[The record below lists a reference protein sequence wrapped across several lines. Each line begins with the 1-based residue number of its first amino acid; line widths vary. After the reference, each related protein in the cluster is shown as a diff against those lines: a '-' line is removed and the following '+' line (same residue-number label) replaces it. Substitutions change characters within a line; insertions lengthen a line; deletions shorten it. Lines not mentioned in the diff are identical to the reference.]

1 MSLESNTLYLNQQKN
16 VELNYN
22 EEKVSSL
29 FFSKVNSSRVLCKCN
44 CWCYLTSICIL
55 LLQAVIQPETSR
67 KIQVKE
73 TMFLKKN
80 NFHLTL
86 KSGEICSYASLTS
99 SSKPSNDKNS
109 KPSHAIYLIISII
122 AIQNGF
128 SNISFEF
135 FLMGFQLLLLIKG
148 HHQHK
153 QYFFISSA
161 TAFHILEN
169 HTLLFFTVF
178 PSTG

>member
-1 MSLESNTLYLNQQKN
+1 MKKRFPHFSSQSWIQVECCVN
-16 VELNYN
+16 VTAD
-22 EEKVSSL
+22 V
-29 FFSKVNSSRVLCKCN
+29 
-44 CWCYLTSICIL
+44 IL
-55 LLQAVIQPETSR
+55 LQSVYFCYRQSFNQKPLEKYRLKKPC
-67 KIQVKE
+67 
-73 TMFLKKN
+73 FLKKN